1 MNTILNYLKE
11 EHREKRKCELDSDNW
26 TLSQADDLPFQENGY
41 DCGVF
46 MLKNAQCLARGEPFN
61 FCDDDMDFFRR
72 RLVWE
77 IVRNN
82 LMWP

>member
-1 MNTILNYLKE
+1 MDYLKE
-11 EHREKRKCELDSDNW
+11 EHREKKKCELDSDNW
-26 TLSQADDLPFQENGY
+26 TFSHADNLPEQENDY

-46 MLKNAQCLARGEPFN
+46 ILKFAQCLARGEPFN
-61 FCDDDMDFFRR
+61 FSEEDMNFFRR
-72 RLVWE
+72 RYVWE